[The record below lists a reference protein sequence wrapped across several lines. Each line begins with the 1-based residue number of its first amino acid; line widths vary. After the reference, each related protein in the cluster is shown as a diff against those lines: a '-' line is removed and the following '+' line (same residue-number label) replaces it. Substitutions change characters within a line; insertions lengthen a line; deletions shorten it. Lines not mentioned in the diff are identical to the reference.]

1 MTETCDASNAKDLRS
16 AIIAACAMLLTFA
29 AVAVPVPLY
38 AEYKIALGLTDA
50 DISLTMVSY
59 LTGVLTTLFVGG
71 SLSDALGRRPL
82 VAAALLF
89 GSLACALYIWL
100 PNGAALQIAR
110 MVQGVSCGLTMS
122 ATSAFMLDC
131 TSQRYRTFG
140 TTIASTGCL
149 IGMMIG
155 SLGIGI
161 YATFSRNYIPMFGV
175 LIVLMMLNAVLLPLA
190 QETVTQRITIRKA
203 IKPLVRIP
211 KNLRPVFPLA
221 AGCYIAA
228 WGTGVFFQS
237 LSTPAAVAY
246 FQSTDPLIPALMF
259 ALAMAPS
266 ALGGPMSARTTTRFA
281 VYGGTA
287 LLCVSYA
294 ILWVTLTKGMTV
306 PFLIADGVF
315 SVSTGILLSASMHM
329 LISYS
334 DPADSASVVSLIN
347 FTGYVGSTVVSI
359 AMSTIANTM
368 ALSTVLMIGFAI
380 SMVFM
385 IPGFATKALRK

>member
-1 MTETCDASNAKDLRS
+1 MTEICDAPNAKDLRS
-16 AIIAACAMLLTFA
+16 AIIAACAMLLAFA

-50 DISLTMVSY
+50 GISLTMVSY
-59 LTGVLTTLFVGG
+59 L
-71 SLSDALGRRPL
+71 A
-82 VAAALLF
+82 
-89 GSLACALYIWL
+89 
-100 PNGAALQIAR
+100 
-110 MVQGVSCGLTMS
+110 
-122 ATSAFMLDC
+122 
-131 TSQRYRTFG
+131 
-140 TTIASTGCL
+140 
-149 IGMMIG
+149 
-155 SLGIGI
+155 
-161 YATFSRNYIPMFGV
+161 GV
-175 LIVLMMLNAVLLPLA
+175 LIVLMMLNAILLPLA

-237 LSTPAAVAY
+237 LSTPAAVTY

-287 LLCVSYA
+287 LLCISYA

-306 PFLIADGVF
+306 PFLIADGMF

-347 FTGYVGSTVVSI
+347 FTGYVGSTAVSI
-359 AMSTIANTM
+359 AMSAIANTL
-368 ALSTVLMIGFAI
+368 ALSTVLMVGFAI

>member
-1 MTETCDASNAKDLRS
+1 MTEVCHASNANDLRS

-59 LTGVLTTLFVGG
+59 LTGVLTTLFIGG
-71 SLSDALGRRPL
+71 SLSDALGRRLL

-89 GSLACALYIWL
+89 GSLACAMYIWL

-161 YATFSRNYIPMFGV
+161 YATFSRNYIPMFAV
-175 LIVLMMLNAVLLPLA
+175 LIVLMML
-190 QETVTQRITIRKA
+190 
-203 IKPLVRIP
+203 
-211 KNLRPVFPLA
+211 
-221 AGCYIAA
+221 
-228 WGTGVFFQS
+228 
-237 LSTPAAVAY
+237 
-246 FQSTDPLIPALMF
+246 
-259 ALAMAPS
+259 
-266 ALGGPMSARTTTRFA
+266 
-281 VYGGTA
+281 
-287 LLCVSYA
+287 
-294 ILWVTLTKGMTV
+294 KG
-306 PFLIADGVF
+306 
-315 SVSTGILLSASMHM
+315 
-329 LISYS
+329 
-334 DPADSASVVSLIN
+334 
-347 FTGYVGSTVVSI
+347 
-359 AMSTIANTM
+359 
-368 ALSTVLMIGFAI
+368 
-380 SMVFM
+380 
-385 IPGFATKALRK
+385 

>member
-1 MTETCDASNAKDLRS
+1 MTEICDAPNAKDLRS
-16 AIIAACAMLLTFA
+16 AIIAACAMLLAFA

-50 DISLTMVSY
+50 GISLTMVSY
-59 LTGVLTTLFVGG
+59 LTGVL
-71 SLSDALGRRPL
+71 
-82 VAAALLF
+82 
-89 GSLACALYIWL
+89 
-100 PNGAALQIAR
+100 
-110 MVQGVSCGLTMS
+110 
-122 ATSAFMLDC
+122 
-131 TSQRYRTFG
+131 
-140 TTIASTGCL
+140 
-149 IGMMIG
+149 
-155 SLGIGI
+155 
-161 YATFSRNYIPMFGV
+161 
-175 LIVLMMLNAVLLPLA
+175 IVLMMLNAILLPLA

-237 LSTPAAVAY
+237 LSTPAAVTY

-266 ALGGPMSARTTTRFA
+266 ALGEPMSARTTTRFA

-287 LLCVSYA
+287 LLCISYA

-347 FTGYVGSTVVSI
+347 FTGYVGSTAVSI
-359 AMSTIANTM
+359 AMSTIANTL
-368 ALSTVLMIGFAI
+368 ALSTVLMVGFAI

>member
-1 MTETCDASNAKDLRS
+1 MTEICDAPNAKDLRS
-16 AIIAACAMLLTFA
+16 ATIAACAMLLTFA

-59 LTGVLTTLFVGG
+59 LTGVL
-71 SLSDALGRRPL
+71 
-82 VAAALLF
+82 
-89 GSLACALYIWL
+89 
-100 PNGAALQIAR
+100 
-110 MVQGVSCGLTMS
+110 
-122 ATSAFMLDC
+122 
-131 TSQRYRTFG
+131 
-140 TTIASTGCL
+140 
-149 IGMMIG
+149 
-155 SLGIGI
+155 
-161 YATFSRNYIPMFGV
+161 
-175 LIVLMMLNAVLLPLA
+175 IVLMMLNAILLPLA

-237 LSTPAAVAY
+237 LSTPAAVTY

-266 ALGGPMSARTTTRFA
+266 ALGGPMSASTTTRFA

-287 LLCVSYA
+287 LLCISYA

-347 FTGYVGSTVVSI
+347 FTGYVGSTAVSI
-359 AMSTIANTM
+359 AMSTIANTL
-368 ALSTVLMIGFAI
+368 ALSTVLMVGFAI

>member
-1 MTETCDASNAKDLRS
+1 MTEICDASNAKNLRS
-16 AIIAACAMLLTFA
+16 AIIAACVMLLTFA

-59 LTGVLTTLFVGG
+59 LTGVL
-71 SLSDALGRRPL
+71 
-82 VAAALLF
+82 
-89 GSLACALYIWL
+89 
-100 PNGAALQIAR
+100 
-110 MVQGVSCGLTMS
+110 
-122 ATSAFMLDC
+122 
-131 TSQRYRTFG
+131 
-140 TTIASTGCL
+140 
-149 IGMMIG
+149 
-155 SLGIGI
+155 
-161 YATFSRNYIPMFGV
+161 
-175 LIVLMMLNAVLLPLA
+175 IVLMMLNAILLPLA

-287 LLCVSYA
+287 LPCISYA

-347 FTGYVGSTVVSI
+347 FTGYVGSTAVSI
-359 AMSTIANTM
+359 AMSTIANSLP
-368 ALSTVLMIGFAI
+368 LSTVLMVGFAI

>member
-1 MTETCDASNAKDLRS
+1 MTEDCHASNAKDLRS

-59 LTGVLTTLFVGG
+59 L
-71 SLSDALGRRPL
+71 A
-82 VAAALLF
+82 
-89 GSLACALYIWL
+89 
-100 PNGAALQIAR
+100 
-110 MVQGVSCGLTMS
+110 
-122 ATSAFMLDC
+122 
-131 TSQRYRTFG
+131 
-140 TTIASTGCL
+140 
-149 IGMMIG
+149 
-155 SLGIGI
+155 
-161 YATFSRNYIPMFGV
+161 GV
-175 LIVLMMLNAVLLPLA
+175 LIVLMMLNAILLPLA

-237 LSTPAAVAY
+237 LSTPAAVTY

-266 ALGGPMSARTTTRFA
+266 ALGGPMSASTTTRFA

-287 LLCVSYA
+287 LLCISYA

-347 FTGYVGSTVVSI
+347 FTGYVGSTAVSI
-359 AMSTIANTM
+359 AMSTIANTL
-368 ALSTVLMIGFAI
+368 ALSTVLMVGFVI

>member
-1 MTETCDASNAKDLRS
+1 MTEICDAPNAKDLRS
-16 AIIAACAMLLTFA
+16 AIIAACAMLLAFA

-50 DISLTMVSY
+50 GISLTMVSY
-59 LTGVLTTLFVGG
+59 LTGVL
-71 SLSDALGRRPL
+71 
-82 VAAALLF
+82 
-89 GSLACALYIWL
+89 
-100 PNGAALQIAR
+100 
-110 MVQGVSCGLTMS
+110 
-122 ATSAFMLDC
+122 
-131 TSQRYRTFG
+131 
-140 TTIASTGCL
+140 
-149 IGMMIG
+149 
-155 SLGIGI
+155 
-161 YATFSRNYIPMFGV
+161 
-175 LIVLMMLNAVLLPLA
+175 IVLMMINAILLPLA

-237 LSTPAAVAY
+237 LSTPAAVTY

-287 LLCVSYA
+287 LLCISYA
-294 ILWVTLTKGMTV
+294 ILWVTLTKGITV

-347 FTGYVGSTVVSI
+347 FTGYVGSTAVSI
-359 AMSTIANTM
+359 AMSTIANTL
-368 ALSTVLMIGFAI
+368 ALSTVLMVGFVI

>member
-1 MTETCDASNAKDLRS
+1 MTEICDAPNAKDLRS

-50 DISLTMVSY
+50 GISLTMVSY
-59 LTGVLTTLFVGG
+59 LTGVL
-71 SLSDALGRRPL
+71 
-82 VAAALLF
+82 
-89 GSLACALYIWL
+89 
-100 PNGAALQIAR
+100 
-110 MVQGVSCGLTMS
+110 
-122 ATSAFMLDC
+122 
-131 TSQRYRTFG
+131 
-140 TTIASTGCL
+140 
-149 IGMMIG
+149 
-155 SLGIGI
+155 
-161 YATFSRNYIPMFGV
+161 
-175 LIVLMMLNAVLLPLA
+175 IVLMMLNAILLPLA
-190 QETVTQRITIRKA
+190 QETVAQRITIRKA

-237 LSTPAAVAY
+237 LSTPAAVTY

-287 LLCVSYA
+287 LLCITYA

-359 AMSTIANTM
+359 AMSTIANTV
-368 ALSTVLMIGFAI
+368 ALSTVLMVGFAI
-380 SMVFM
+380 SMVFI

>member
-1 MTETCDASNAKDLRS
+1 MTEICDAPNAKDLRS

-59 LTGVLTTLFVGG
+59 LTGVL
-71 SLSDALGRRPL
+71 
-82 VAAALLF
+82 
-89 GSLACALYIWL
+89 
-100 PNGAALQIAR
+100 
-110 MVQGVSCGLTMS
+110 
-122 ATSAFMLDC
+122 
-131 TSQRYRTFG
+131 
-140 TTIASTGCL
+140 
-149 IGMMIG
+149 
-155 SLGIGI
+155 
-161 YATFSRNYIPMFGV
+161 
-175 LIVLMMLNAVLLPLA
+175 IVLMMLNAILLPLA

-287 LLCVSYA
+287 LLCITYA

-359 AMSTIANTM
+359 AMSTIANTV
-368 ALSTVLMIGFAI
+368 ALSTVLMVGFAI
-380 SMVFM
+380 SMVFI

>member
-1 MTETCDASNAKDLRS
+1 MTEICDAPNAKDLRS

-59 LTGVLTTLFVGG
+59 LTGVL
-71 SLSDALGRRPL
+71 
-82 VAAALLF
+82 
-89 GSLACALYIWL
+89 
-100 PNGAALQIAR
+100 
-110 MVQGVSCGLTMS
+110 
-122 ATSAFMLDC
+122 
-131 TSQRYRTFG
+131 
-140 TTIASTGCL
+140 
-149 IGMMIG
+149 
-155 SLGIGI
+155 
-161 YATFSRNYIPMFGV
+161 
-175 LIVLMMLNAVLLPLA
+175 IVLMMLNAILLPLA

-203 IKPLVRIP
+203 IKLLVRIP

-228 WGTGVFFQS
+228 WGTCVFFQS

-266 ALGGPMSARTTTRFA
+266 ALGGPMSARTTTRFT

-287 LLCVSYA
+287 LLCISYA

-359 AMSTIANTM
+359 AMSTIANSLP
-368 ALSTVLMIGFAI
+368 LSTVLMVGFAI

>member
-1 MTETCDASNAKDLRS
+1 MTEVCHASNAKDLTS

-59 LTGVLTTLFVGG
+59 LTGVL
-71 SLSDALGRRPL
+71 
-82 VAAALLF
+82 
-89 GSLACALYIWL
+89 
-100 PNGAALQIAR
+100 
-110 MVQGVSCGLTMS
+110 
-122 ATSAFMLDC
+122 
-131 TSQRYRTFG
+131 
-140 TTIASTGCL
+140 
-149 IGMMIG
+149 
-155 SLGIGI
+155 
-161 YATFSRNYIPMFGV
+161 
-175 LIVLMMLNAVLLPLA
+175 IVLMMLNAILLPLA

-237 LSTPAAVAY
+237 LSTPAAVTY
-246 FQSTDPLIPALMF
+246 LQSTDPLIPALMF

-287 LLCVSYA
+287 LLCISYA

-347 FTGYVGSTVVSI
+347 FTGYVGSTAVSI
-359 AMSTIANTM
+359 AMSTIANTL
-368 ALSTVLMIGFAI
+368 ALSTVLMVGFAI

>member
-1 MTETCDASNAKDLRS
+1 MTEVCHASNANDLRS

-59 LTGVLTTLFVGG
+59 LTGVL
-71 SLSDALGRRPL
+71 
-82 VAAALLF
+82 
-89 GSLACALYIWL
+89 
-100 PNGAALQIAR
+100 
-110 MVQGVSCGLTMS
+110 
-122 ATSAFMLDC
+122 
-131 TSQRYRTFG
+131 
-140 TTIASTGCL
+140 
-149 IGMMIG
+149 
-155 SLGIGI
+155 
-161 YATFSRNYIPMFGV
+161 
-175 LIVLMMLNAVLLPLA
+175 IVLMMLNAILLPLA

-203 IKPLVRIP
+203 IKPLVHIP

-237 LSTPAAVAY
+237 LSTPAAVTY

-287 LLCVSYA
+287 LLCISYA

-359 AMSTIANTM
+359 AMSTIANIL
-368 ALSTVLMIGFAI
+368 ALSTVLMVGFAI

-385 IPGFATKALRK
+385 IPGFAMKALRK

>member
-1 MTETCDASNAKDLRS
+1 MTEICDAPNAKDLRS

-50 DISLTMVSY
+50 GISLTMVSY
-59 LTGVLTTLFVGG
+59 LTGVL
-71 SLSDALGRRPL
+71 
-82 VAAALLF
+82 
-89 GSLACALYIWL
+89 
-100 PNGAALQIAR
+100 
-110 MVQGVSCGLTMS
+110 
-122 ATSAFMLDC
+122 
-131 TSQRYRTFG
+131 
-140 TTIASTGCL
+140 
-149 IGMMIG
+149 
-155 SLGIGI
+155 
-161 YATFSRNYIPMFGV
+161 
-175 LIVLMMLNAVLLPLA
+175 IVLMMLNAILLPLA

-237 LSTPAAVAY
+237 LSTPAAVTY

-287 LLCVSYA
+287 LLCISYA
-294 ILWVTLTKGMTV
+294 ILWVTLTKGITV

-347 FTGYVGSTVVSI
+347 FTGYVGSTAVSI
-359 AMSTIANTM
+359 AMSTIANTL
-368 ALSTVLMIGFAI
+368 ALSTVLMVGFVI

>member
-1 MTETCDASNAKDLRS
+1 MTEDCHASNAKDLRS

-59 LTGVLTTLFVGG
+59 LTGVL
-71 SLSDALGRRPL
+71 
-82 VAAALLF
+82 
-89 GSLACALYIWL
+89 
-100 PNGAALQIAR
+100 
-110 MVQGVSCGLTMS
+110 
-122 ATSAFMLDC
+122 
-131 TSQRYRTFG
+131 
-140 TTIASTGCL
+140 
-149 IGMMIG
+149 
-155 SLGIGI
+155 
-161 YATFSRNYIPMFGV
+161 
-175 LIVLMMLNAVLLPLA
+175 IVLMMLNAILLPLA

-237 LSTPAAVAY
+237 LSTPAAVTY

-287 LLCVSYA
+287 LLCISYA

-347 FTGYVGSTVVSI
+347 FTGYVGSTTVSI
-359 AMSTIANTM
+359 AMSTIANTL
-368 ALSTVLMIGFAI
+368 ALSTVLMVGLAI

>member
-1 MTETCDASNAKDLRS
+1 MTEDCHASNAKDLRS

-59 LTGVLTTLFVGG
+59 L
-71 SLSDALGRRPL
+71 A
-82 VAAALLF
+82 
-89 GSLACALYIWL
+89 
-100 PNGAALQIAR
+100 
-110 MVQGVSCGLTMS
+110 
-122 ATSAFMLDC
+122 
-131 TSQRYRTFG
+131 
-140 TTIASTGCL
+140 
-149 IGMMIG
+149 
-155 SLGIGI
+155 
-161 YATFSRNYIPMFGV
+161 GV
-175 LIVLMMLNAVLLPLA
+175 LIVLMMLNAILLPLA

-203 IKPLVRIP
+203 IKPLVHIP

-237 LSTPAAVAY
+237 LSTPAAVTY
-246 FQSTDPLIPALMF
+246 FQSADPLIPALMF

-359 AMSTIANTM
+359 AMSTIANTL
-368 ALSTVLMIGFAI
+368 ALSTVLMVGFAI

>member
-1 MTETCDASNAKDLRS
+1 MTEICDASNAKNLRS

-50 DISLTMVSY
+50 GISLTMVSY
-59 LTGVLTTLFVGG
+59 LTGVL
-71 SLSDALGRRPL
+71 
-82 VAAALLF
+82 
-89 GSLACALYIWL
+89 
-100 PNGAALQIAR
+100 
-110 MVQGVSCGLTMS
+110 
-122 ATSAFMLDC
+122 
-131 TSQRYRTFG
+131 
-140 TTIASTGCL
+140 
-149 IGMMIG
+149 
-155 SLGIGI
+155 
-161 YATFSRNYIPMFGV
+161 
-175 LIVLMMLNAVLLPLA
+175 IVLMMLNAILLPLA

-237 LSTPAAVAY
+237 LSTPAAVTY

-287 LLCVSYA
+287 LLCISYA

-347 FTGYVGSTVVSI
+347 FTGYVGS
-359 AMSTIANTM
+359 
-368 ALSTVLMIGFAI
+368 
-380 SMVFM
+380 
-385 IPGFATKALRK
+385 R

>member
-1 MTETCDASNAKDLRS
+1 MTEDCHASNAKDLRS

-59 LTGVLTTLFVGG
+59 LTGVL
-71 SLSDALGRRPL
+71 
-82 VAAALLF
+82 
-89 GSLACALYIWL
+89 
-100 PNGAALQIAR
+100 
-110 MVQGVSCGLTMS
+110 
-122 ATSAFMLDC
+122 
-131 TSQRYRTFG
+131 
-140 TTIASTGCL
+140 
-149 IGMMIG
+149 
-155 SLGIGI
+155 
-161 YATFSRNYIPMFGV
+161 
-175 LIVLMMLNAVLLPLA
+175 IVLMMLNAILLPLA
-190 QETVTQRITIRKA
+190 QETVAQRITIRKA

-237 LSTPAAVAY
+237 LSTPAAVTY

-287 LLCVSYA
+287 MLCISYA

-315 SVSTGILLSASMHM
+315 SVSTGILLTASMHM

-347 FTGYVGSTVVSI
+347 FTGYVGSTAVSI
-359 AMSTIANTM
+359 AMSTIANSLP
-368 ALSTVLMIGFAI
+368 LSTVLMVGFAI

>member
-1 MTETCDASNAKDLRS
+1 MTEICDAPNAKDLRS

-59 LTGVLTTLFVGG
+59 L
-71 SLSDALGRRPL
+71 A
-82 VAAALLF
+82 
-89 GSLACALYIWL
+89 
-100 PNGAALQIAR
+100 
-110 MVQGVSCGLTMS
+110 
-122 ATSAFMLDC
+122 
-131 TSQRYRTFG
+131 
-140 TTIASTGCL
+140 
-149 IGMMIG
+149 
-155 SLGIGI
+155 
-161 YATFSRNYIPMFGV
+161 GV
-175 LIVLMMLNAVLLPLA
+175 LIVLMMLNAALLPLA

-237 LSTPAAVAY
+237 LSTPAAVTY

-287 LLCVSYA
+287 LLCISYA
-294 ILWVTLTKGMTV
+294 ILWVTLTKGITV

-347 FTGYVGSTVVSI
+347 FTGYVGSTAVSI
-359 AMSTIANTM
+359 AMSTIANSLP
-368 ALSTVLMIGFAI
+368 LSTVLMVGFAI

>member
-1 MTETCDASNAKDLRS
+1 MTEICDAPNAKDLRS
-16 AIIAACAMLLTFA
+16 AIIAACAMLLAFA

-50 DISLTMVSY
+50 GISLTMVSY
-59 LTGVLTTLFVGG
+59 LTGVL
-71 SLSDALGRRPL
+71 
-82 VAAALLF
+82 
-89 GSLACALYIWL
+89 
-100 PNGAALQIAR
+100 
-110 MVQGVSCGLTMS
+110 
-122 ATSAFMLDC
+122 
-131 TSQRYRTFG
+131 
-140 TTIASTGCL
+140 
-149 IGMMIG
+149 
-155 SLGIGI
+155 
-161 YATFSRNYIPMFGV
+161 
-175 LIVLMMLNAVLLPLA
+175 IVLMMLNAILLPLA

-237 LSTPAAVAY
+237 LSTPAAVTY

-266 ALGGPMSARTTTRFA
+266 ELGGPMSARTTTRFA

-287 LLCVSYA
+287 LLCISYA
-294 ILWVTLTKGMTV
+294 ILWVTLTKGITV

-347 FTGYVGSTVVSI
+347 FTGYVGSTAVSI
-359 AMSTIANTM
+359 AMSTIANTL
-368 ALSTVLMIGFAI
+368 ALSTVLMVGFVI

>member
-1 MTETCDASNAKDLRS
+1 M
-16 AIIAACAMLLTFA
+16 FA
-29 AVAVPVPLY
+29 
-38 AEYKIALGLTDA
+38 
-50 DISLTMVSY
+50 
-59 LTGVLTTLFVGG
+59 
-71 SLSDALGRRPL
+71 
-82 VAAALLF
+82 
-89 GSLACALYIWL
+89 
-100 PNGAALQIAR
+100 
-110 MVQGVSCGLTMS
+110 
-122 ATSAFMLDC
+122 
-131 TSQRYRTFG
+131 
-140 TTIASTGCL
+140 
-149 IGMMIG
+149 
-155 SLGIGI
+155 
-161 YATFSRNYIPMFGV
+161 V

-190 QETVTQRITIRKA
+190 QETVTHRITIRKA

-237 LSTPAAVAY
+237 LSTPAAVTY

-287 LLCVSYA
+287 LLCISYA

-315 SVSTGILLSASMHM
+315 SVSTGILLSAGMHM

-334 DPADSASVVSLIN
+334 NPADSASVVSLIN

-359 AMSTIANTM
+359 AMSTIANTL
-368 ALSTVLMIGFAI
+368 ALSTVLMVGFAI

>member
-1 MTETCDASNAKDLRS
+1 MTEICDASNAQDLRS

-59 LTGVLTTLFVGG
+59 LTGVL
-71 SLSDALGRRPL
+71 
-82 VAAALLF
+82 
-89 GSLACALYIWL
+89 
-100 PNGAALQIAR
+100 
-110 MVQGVSCGLTMS
+110 
-122 ATSAFMLDC
+122 
-131 TSQRYRTFG
+131 
-140 TTIASTGCL
+140 
-149 IGMMIG
+149 
-155 SLGIGI
+155 
-161 YATFSRNYIPMFGV
+161 
-175 LIVLMMLNAVLLPLA
+175 IVLMMLNAILLPLA

-287 LLCVSYA
+287 LLCISYA

-347 FTGYVGSTVVSI
+347 FTGYVGSTAVSI
-359 AMSTIANTM
+359 AMSTIANTL
-368 ALSTVLMIGFAI
+368 ALSTVLMVGFAI

>member
-1 MTETCDASNAKDLRS
+1 MTEICDAPNAKDLRS
-16 AIIAACAMLLTFA
+16 AIIAACAMLLAFA

-59 LTGVLTTLFVGG
+59 L
-71 SLSDALGRRPL
+71 A
-82 VAAALLF
+82 
-89 GSLACALYIWL
+89 
-100 PNGAALQIAR
+100 
-110 MVQGVSCGLTMS
+110 
-122 ATSAFMLDC
+122 
-131 TSQRYRTFG
+131 
-140 TTIASTGCL
+140 
-149 IGMMIG
+149 
-155 SLGIGI
+155 
-161 YATFSRNYIPMFGV
+161 GV
-175 LIVLMMLNAVLLPLA
+175 LIVLMMLNAILLPLA

-237 LSTPAAVAY
+237 LSTPAAVTY

-287 LLCVSYA
+287 LLCISYA

-347 FTGYVGSTVVSI
+347 FTGYVGSTAVSI
-359 AMSTIANTM
+359 AISTIANTL
-368 ALSTVLMIGFAI
+368 ALSTVLMVGFAI
-380 SMVFM
+380 SMVFI

>member
-1 MTETCDASNAKDLRS
+1 MTEICDASNAKDLRS

-140 TTIASTGCL
+140 KI
-149 IGMMIG
+149 
-155 SLGIGI
+155 
-161 YATFSRNYIPMFGV
+161 
-175 LIVLMMLNAVLLPLA
+175 LNGNA
-190 QETVTQRITIRKA
+190 EGQRQCACRS
-203 IKPLVRIP
+203 
-211 KNLRPVFPLA
+211 NLR
-221 AGCYIAA
+221 IARKKA
-228 WGTGVFFQS
+228 CIHHADCHS
-237 LSTPAAVAY
+237 LR
-246 FQSTDPLIPALMF
+246 DIM
-259 ALAMAPS
+259 
-266 ALGGPMSARTTTRFA
+266 
-281 VYGGTA
+281 
-287 LLCVSYA
+287 
-294 ILWVTLTKGMTV
+294 
-306 PFLIADGVF
+306 
-315 SVSTGILLSASMHM
+315 
-329 LISYS
+329 
-334 DPADSASVVSLIN
+334 
-347 FTGYVGSTVVSI
+347 
-359 AMSTIANTM
+359 
-368 ALSTVLMIGFAI
+368 
-380 SMVFM
+380 
-385 IPGFATKALRK
+385 

>member
-1 MTETCDASNAKDLRS
+1 MTEICDAPNAKDLRS
-16 AIIAACAMLLTFA
+16 AIIAACVMLLTFA

-59 LTGVLTTLFVGG
+59 LTGVL
-71 SLSDALGRRPL
+71 
-82 VAAALLF
+82 
-89 GSLACALYIWL
+89 
-100 PNGAALQIAR
+100 
-110 MVQGVSCGLTMS
+110 
-122 ATSAFMLDC
+122 
-131 TSQRYRTFG
+131 
-140 TTIASTGCL
+140 
-149 IGMMIG
+149 
-155 SLGIGI
+155 
-161 YATFSRNYIPMFGV
+161 
-175 LIVLMMLNAVLLPLA
+175 IVLMMLNAILLPLA

-287 LLCVSYA
+287 LLCITYA

-347 FTGYVGSTVVSI
+347 FTGYVGSTAVSI
-359 AMSTIANTM
+359 AMSTIANTL
-368 ALSTVLMIGFAI
+368 ALSTVLMVGFVI

>member
-1 MTETCDASNAKDLRS
+1 MTEVCHASNANDLTS

-38 AEYKIALGLTDA
+38 AEYKMALGLTDA

-59 LTGVLTTLFVGG
+59 LTGVLTTLFIGG

-190 QETVTQRITIRKA
+190 QETVTHRITIRKA
-203 IKPLVRIP
+203 IKPLVHIRGMLYRGMGHRRVLPIAVNP
-211 KNLRPVFPLA
+211 CRRDVFPIHRPA
-221 AGCYIAA
+221 DPRAHVCAGHGPERAGRAHVRPHHHAIRRIRRH
-228 WGTGVFFQS
+228 G
-237 LSTPAAVAY
+237 AAVHQLRDLVGYAHEGHDGAVPDRRRRVQRFHRHPPVRQHAY
-246 FQSTDPLIPALMF
+246 AHQLQRP
-259 ALAMAPS
+259 
-266 ALGGPMSARTTTRFA
+266 R
-281 VYGGTA
+281 
-287 LLCVSYA
+287 
-294 ILWVTLTKGMTV
+294 
-306 PFLIADGVF
+306 
-315 SVSTGILLSASMHM
+315 
-329 LISYS
+329 
-334 DPADSASVVSLIN
+334 
-347 FTGYVGSTVVSI
+347 
-359 AMSTIANTM
+359 
-368 ALSTVLMIGFAI
+368 
-380 SMVFM
+380 
-385 IPGFATKALRK
+385 

>member
-1 MTETCDASNAKDLRS
+1 MTEICDAPNAKDLRS

-59 LTGVLTTLFVGG
+59 L
-71 SLSDALGRRPL
+71 A
-82 VAAALLF
+82 
-89 GSLACALYIWL
+89 
-100 PNGAALQIAR
+100 
-110 MVQGVSCGLTMS
+110 
-122 ATSAFMLDC
+122 
-131 TSQRYRTFG
+131 
-140 TTIASTGCL
+140 
-149 IGMMIG
+149 
-155 SLGIGI
+155 
-161 YATFSRNYIPMFGV
+161 GV
-175 LIVLMMLNAVLLPLA
+175 LIVLMMLNAILLPLA

-237 LSTPAAVAY
+237 LSTPAAVTY

-287 LLCVSYA
+287 LLCISYA

-347 FTGYVGSTVVSI
+347 FTGYVGSTAVSI
-359 AMSTIANTM
+359 AMSAIANTL
-368 ALSTVLMIGFAI
+368 ALSTVLMVGFAI

>member
-1 MTETCDASNAKDLRS
+1 MTEVCHASNANDLTS

-38 AEYKIALGLTDA
+38 AEYKMALGLTDA

-59 LTGVLTTLFVGG
+59 LTGVLTTLFIGG

-89 GSLACALYIWL
+89 GSLACALYI
-100 PNGAALQIAR
+100 AR
-110 MVQGVSCGLTMS
+110 MEQGVSCGLTLS

-190 QETVTQRITIRKA
+190 QETVTHRITIRKA
-203 IKPLVRIP
+203 IKPLVHIP

-237 LSTPAAVAY
+237 LSTPAAVTY

-287 LLCVSYA
+287 LLCISYA

-306 PFLIADGVF
+306 PFLITDGVF

-359 AMSTIANTM
+359 AMSTIANTL
-368 ALSTVLMIGFAI
+368 ALSTVLMVGFAI

>member
-1 MTETCDASNAKDLRS
+1 MTEICDAPNAKDLRS

-59 LTGVLTTLFVGG
+59 LTGVL
-71 SLSDALGRRPL
+71 
-82 VAAALLF
+82 
-89 GSLACALYIWL
+89 
-100 PNGAALQIAR
+100 
-110 MVQGVSCGLTMS
+110 
-122 ATSAFMLDC
+122 
-131 TSQRYRTFG
+131 
-140 TTIASTGCL
+140 
-149 IGMMIG
+149 
-155 SLGIGI
+155 
-161 YATFSRNYIPMFGV
+161 
-175 LIVLMMLNAVLLPLA
+175 IVLMMLNAILFPLA

-266 ALGGPMSARTTTRFA
+266 ALGGPMSARTTTRFT

-287 LLCVSYA
+287 LLCISYA

-359 AMSTIANTM
+359 AMSTIANSLP
-368 ALSTVLMIGFAI
+368 LSTVLMVGFAI

>member
-1 MTETCDASNAKDLRS
+1 MTEVCHASDANDLRS

-59 LTGVLTTLFVGG
+59 LTGVL
-71 SLSDALGRRPL
+71 
-82 VAAALLF
+82 
-89 GSLACALYIWL
+89 
-100 PNGAALQIAR
+100 
-110 MVQGVSCGLTMS
+110 
-122 ATSAFMLDC
+122 
-131 TSQRYRTFG
+131 
-140 TTIASTGCL
+140 
-149 IGMMIG
+149 
-155 SLGIGI
+155 
-161 YATFSRNYIPMFGV
+161 
-175 LIVLMMLNAVLLPLA
+175 IVLMMLNAILLPLA

-237 LSTPAAVAY
+237 LSTPAAVTY

-287 LLCVSYA
+287 LLCISYA

-359 AMSTIANTM
+359 AMSTIANTL
-368 ALSTVLMIGFAI
+368 ALSTVLMVGFAI

>member
-1 MTETCDASNAKDLRS
+1 MTEICDAPNAKDLRS

-59 LTGVLTTLFVGG
+59 L
-71 SLSDALGRRPL
+71 A
-82 VAAALLF
+82 
-89 GSLACALYIWL
+89 
-100 PNGAALQIAR
+100 
-110 MVQGVSCGLTMS
+110 
-122 ATSAFMLDC
+122 
-131 TSQRYRTFG
+131 
-140 TTIASTGCL
+140 
-149 IGMMIG
+149 
-155 SLGIGI
+155 
-161 YATFSRNYIPMFGV
+161 GV
-175 LIVLMMLNAVLLPLA
+175 LIVLMMLNAILLPLA

-237 LSTPAAVAY
+237 LSTPAAVTY

-287 LLCVSYA
+287 LLCISYA

-315 SVSTGILLSASMHM
+315 GVSTGILLSASMHM

-347 FTGYVGSTVVSI
+347 FTGYVGSTAVSI
-359 AMSTIANTM
+359 AISTIANTL
-368 ALSTVLMIGFAI
+368 ALSTVLMVGFVI

>member
-1 MTETCDASNAKDLRS
+1 MTEICDAPNAKDLRS

-59 LTGVLTTLFVGG
+59 LTGVL
-71 SLSDALGRRPL
+71 
-82 VAAALLF
+82 
-89 GSLACALYIWL
+89 
-100 PNGAALQIAR
+100 
-110 MVQGVSCGLTMS
+110 
-122 ATSAFMLDC
+122 
-131 TSQRYRTFG
+131 
-140 TTIASTGCL
+140 
-149 IGMMIG
+149 
-155 SLGIGI
+155 
-161 YATFSRNYIPMFGV
+161 
-175 LIVLMMLNAVLLPLA
+175 IVLMMLNAILLPLA

-287 LLCVSYA
+287 LLCISYA

-359 AMSTIANTM
+359 AMSTIANSLP
-368 ALSTVLMIGFAI
+368 LSTVLMVGFAI

>member
-1 MTETCDASNAKDLRS
+1 MTEICDAPNAKDLRS
-16 AIIAACAMLLTFA
+16 AIIAACAMLLAFA

-50 DISLTMVSY
+50 GISLTMVSY
-59 LTGVLTTLFVGG
+59 LTGVL
-71 SLSDALGRRPL
+71 
-82 VAAALLF
+82 
-89 GSLACALYIWL
+89 
-100 PNGAALQIAR
+100 
-110 MVQGVSCGLTMS
+110 
-122 ATSAFMLDC
+122 
-131 TSQRYRTFG
+131 
-140 TTIASTGCL
+140 
-149 IGMMIG
+149 
-155 SLGIGI
+155 
-161 YATFSRNYIPMFGV
+161 
-175 LIVLMMLNAVLLPLA
+175 IVLMMLNAILLPLA

-237 LSTPAAVAY
+237 LSTPAAVTY

-287 LLCVSYA
+287 LLCISYA
-294 ILWVTLTKGMTV
+294 ILWVTLTKGITV

-347 FTGYVGSTVVSI
+347 FTGYVGSTAVSI
-359 AMSTIANTM
+359 AMSTIANTL
-368 ALSTVLMIGFAI
+368 ALSTVLMVGFVI

>member
-1 MTETCDASNAKDLRS
+1 MTEDCHASNAKDLRS

-59 LTGVLTTLFVGG
+59 LTGVL
-71 SLSDALGRRPL
+71 
-82 VAAALLF
+82 
-89 GSLACALYIWL
+89 
-100 PNGAALQIAR
+100 
-110 MVQGVSCGLTMS
+110 
-122 ATSAFMLDC
+122 
-131 TSQRYRTFG
+131 
-140 TTIASTGCL
+140 
-149 IGMMIG
+149 
-155 SLGIGI
+155 
-161 YATFSRNYIPMFGV
+161 
-175 LIVLMMLNAVLLPLA
+175 IVLMMLNAILLPLA
-190 QETVTQRITIRKA
+190 QETVTHRITIRKA

-237 LSTPAAVAY
+237 LSTPAAVTY

-287 LLCVSYA
+287 LLCISYA

-347 FTGYVGSTVVSI
+347 FTGYVGSTAVSI
-359 AMSTIANTM
+359 AISTIANTL
-368 ALSTVLMIGFAI
+368 ALSTVLMVGFVI

>member
-1 MTETCDASNAKDLRS
+1 MTEVCHASNANDLTS

-38 AEYKIALGLTDA
+38 AEYKMALGLTDA

-59 LTGVLTTLFVGG
+59 L
-71 SLSDALGRRPL
+71 A
-82 VAAALLF
+82 
-89 GSLACALYIWL
+89 
-100 PNGAALQIAR
+100 
-110 MVQGVSCGLTMS
+110 
-122 ATSAFMLDC
+122 
-131 TSQRYRTFG
+131 
-140 TTIASTGCL
+140 
-149 IGMMIG
+149 
-155 SLGIGI
+155 
-161 YATFSRNYIPMFGV
+161 GV

-190 QETVTQRITIRKA
+190 QETVTHRITIRKA
-203 IKPLVRIP
+203 IKPLVHIP

-237 LSTPAAVAY
+237 LSTPAAVTY

-287 LLCVSYA
+287 LLCISYA

-306 PFLIADGVF
+306 PFLITDGVF

-359 AMSTIANTM
+359 AMSTIANTL
-368 ALSTVLMIGFAI
+368 ALSTVLMVGFAI

>member
-1 MTETCDASNAKDLRS
+1 MTEDCHASNAKDLRS

-59 LTGVLTTLFVGG
+59 LTGVL
-71 SLSDALGRRPL
+71 
-82 VAAALLF
+82 
-89 GSLACALYIWL
+89 
-100 PNGAALQIAR
+100 
-110 MVQGVSCGLTMS
+110 
-122 ATSAFMLDC
+122 
-131 TSQRYRTFG
+131 
-140 TTIASTGCL
+140 
-149 IGMMIG
+149 
-155 SLGIGI
+155 
-161 YATFSRNYIPMFGV
+161 
-175 LIVLMMLNAVLLPLA
+175 IVLMMLNAILLPLA

-237 LSTPAAVAY
+237 LSTPAAVTY

-287 LLCVSYA
+287 LLCISYA

-359 AMSTIANTM
+359 AMSTIANTV
-368 ALSTVLMIGFAI
+368 ALSTVLMVGFAI

>member
-1 MTETCDASNAKDLRS
+1 MT
-16 AIIAACAMLLTFA
+16 
-29 AVAVPVPLY
+29 
-38 AEYKIALGLTDA
+38 
-50 DISLTMVSY
+50 
-59 LTGVLTTLFVGG
+59 
-71 SLSDALGRRPL
+71 
-82 VAAALLF
+82 
-89 GSLACALYIWL
+89 
-100 PNGAALQIAR
+100 
-110 MVQGVSCGLTMS
+110 
-122 ATSAFMLDC
+122 
-131 TSQRYRTFG
+131 
-140 TTIASTGCL
+140 
-149 IGMMIG
+149 
-155 SLGIGI
+155 
-161 YATFSRNYIPMFGV
+161 
-175 LIVLMMLNAVLLPLA
+175 
-190 QETVTQRITIRKA
+190 
-203 IKPLVRIP
+203 
-211 KNLRPVFPLA
+211 
-221 AGCYIAA
+221 
-228 WGTGVFFQS
+228 
-237 LSTPAAVAY
+237 Y
-246 FQSTDPLIPALMF
+246 FQSSDPLIPALMF

-359 AMSTIANTM
+359 AMSTIANTL
-368 ALSTVLMIGFAI
+368 ALSTVLMVGFAI

>member
-1 MTETCDASNAKDLRS
+1 MTEVCHASNANDLTS
-16 AIIAACAMLLTFA
+16 VIIAACAMLLTFA

-38 AEYKIALGLTDA
+38 AEYKMALGLTDA

-59 LTGVLTTLFVGG
+59 LTGVLTTLFIGG

-190 QETVTQRITIRKA
+190 QETVTHRITIRKA
-203 IKPLVRIP
+203 IKPLVHIP

-228 WGTGVFFQS
+228 WGTGVFFHRCQ
-237 LSTPAAVAY
+237 
-246 FQSTDPLIPALMF
+246 PLP
-259 ALAMAPS
+259 P
-266 ALGGPMSARTTTRFA
+266 
-281 VYGGTA
+281 
-287 LLCVSYA
+287 
-294 ILWVTLTKGMTV
+294 
-306 PFLIADGVF
+306 
-315 SVSTGILLSASMHM
+315 
-329 LISYS
+329 
-334 DPADSASVVSLIN
+334 
-347 FTGYVGSTVVSI
+347 
-359 AMSTIANTM
+359 
-368 ALSTVLMIGFAI
+368 
-380 SMVFM
+380 
-385 IPGFATKALRK
+385 